1 MESGSR
7 RGRRQTVALD
17 GAKRA
22 FQDGRRAGRRAGAM
36 TSSEIMQQKSP
47 DASGNASSHHPAGH
61 LQESD
66 HALVAAAQ
74 RLISERYTENRH
86 HIAAAVRGGSGRIY
100 TGLHLDTY
108 VGRASVCAEAVALGQ
123 ALTAGETSIE
133 AIVSVRHPR
142 PREQHRDC
150 QVVSPCGICREM
162 LTDFAAG
169 CVVIMP
175 DTAGDAV
182 SAAVTRHSADEQH
195 LKRVP
200 VAELLPE
207 KYRRQP

>member
-1 MESGSR
+1 MDQSPSRPVAGSGIVE
-7 RGRRQTVALD
+7 GKATADL
-17 GAKRA
+17 
-22 FQDGRRAGRRAGAM
+22 
-36 TSSEIMQQKSP
+36 TS
-47 DASGNASSHHPAGH
+47 G
-61 LQESD
+61 D
-66 HALVAAAQ
+66 HDLVEAAR
-74 RLISERYTENRH
+74 RLITERYTENRH

-108 VGRASVCAEAVALGQ
+108 VGRASVCAEAVALGH
-123 ALTAGETSIE
+123 ALTAGETSID

-150 QVVSPCGICREM
+150 KVVSPCGICREM

-169 CVVIMP
+169 CAVILAEP
-175 DTAGDAV
+175 DMTRPHAQSGAAG
-182 SAAVTRHSADEQH
+182 SGSPQT

-200 VAELLPE
+200 VATLLPE

>member
-1 MESGSR
+1 MSLQSSAN
-7 RGRRQTVALD
+7 ALTD
-17 GAKRA
+17 
-22 FQDGRRAGRRAGAM
+22 D
-36 TSSEIMQQKSP
+36 
-47 DASGNASSHHPAGH
+47 
-61 LQESD
+61 D
-66 HALVAAAQ
+66 HALVEAAR
-74 RLISERYTENRH
+74 RLITERYIENRH

-123 ALTAGETSIE
+123 ALSAGEKAIA

-150 QVVSPCGICREM
+150 KVVSPCGICREM

-169 CVVIMP
+169 CVVILAEP
-175 DTAGDAV
+175 AAEAGAP
-182 SAAVTRHSADEQH
+182 QH
-195 LKRVP
+195 LKRVA
-200 VAELLPE
+200 VADLLPE